1 MTGEAAPR
9 YFAQAR
15 GQIVRC
21 APLLPD
27 PQEWFGSIFDWDS
40 HVAVVDLFSGAGGL
54 SFGFDSVP
62 GMAVVAA
69 FEIDAWACETHAANI
84 RSAIC
89 KGDTARSNA
98 A

>member
-15 GQIVRC
+15 GQVVRF

-40 HVAVVDLFSGAGGL
+40 HVAVVDLFSGAGGAQL
-54 SFGFDSVP
+54 RIRLRARYGSSRPNQNLTQHRSVHQGKQSQP
-62 GMAVVAA
+62 GRR
-69 FEIDAWACETHAANI
+69 ELRRH
-84 RSAIC
+84 
-89 KGDTARSNA
+89 
-98 A
+98 